1 MVTGSHIPDDRNGL
15 KFYTSSGE
23 ITKTDETVITA
34 NYARISKGG
43 SPPLPVME
51 KDATCVSAYSS
62 RFVSFFGAKCL
73 SGLRIGV
80 YEHSSAAREVLAD
93 VLSAIGAEIVSLGRA
108 DRFVPVDTEAVD
120 AETRAMLA
128 GWASEHKLDAIVST
142 DGDADRP
149 MLTDTVVTPVSSNTL
164 VDQMGDFRVYRTRIG
179 SPYVIAG
186 MEALPGKNV
195 VGYEANGGFLL
206 GFSARRDGR
215 VLAPLMTRDSLLPII
230 APLAAAREAGQSMEH
245 CVDALPPRR
254 TAADRLTEV
263 PTEVSGPFVERL
275 KMDTMLRNG
284 LCDGLGEMTKADTTD
299 GYRMTFGD
307 VTVHLRPSGN
317 APEMR
322 VYIEADSSEAAQDVL
337 TKTLKRARD
346 LIAAQMR

>member
-1 MVTGSHIPDDRNGL
+1 MTGRYL
-15 KFYTSSGE
+15 
-23 ITKTDETVITA
+23 
-34 NYARISKGG
+34 
-43 SPPLPVME
+43 
-51 KDATCVSAYSS
+51 
-62 RFVSFFGAKCL
+62 GA
-73 SGLRIGV
+73 
-80 YEHSSAAREVLAD
+80 
-93 VLSAIGAEIVSLGRA
+93 
-108 DRFVPVDTEAVD
+108 
-120 AETRAMLA
+120 
-128 GWASEHKLDAIVST
+128 
-142 DGDADRP
+142 
-149 MLTDTVVTPVSSNTL
+149 DTVVTPVSSNTL